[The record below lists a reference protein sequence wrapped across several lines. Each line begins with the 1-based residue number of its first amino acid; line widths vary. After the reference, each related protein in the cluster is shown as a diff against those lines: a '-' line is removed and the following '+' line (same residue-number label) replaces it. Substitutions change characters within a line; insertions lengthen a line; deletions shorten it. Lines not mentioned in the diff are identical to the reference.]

1 MNRGLTYTERKA
13 LYRAGISFPDP
24 RDGDLQ
30 VRSVDLLWRQMV
42 ARNILRRQQRE
53 QQLERQNAR
62 QHLGPPRLVIV
73 R

>member
-1 MNRGLTYTERKA
+1 MNLGLTYSERKA
-13 LYRAGISFPDP
+13 LYRAGIRFPDP

-42 ARNILRRQQRE
+42 ARNILDRQQRE
-53 QQLERQNAR
+53 QQLERQRAR
-62 QHLGPPRLVIV
+62 QHLGPPRLVVV